1 MFFLHVFGKVEFV
14 ISHLPVDST
23 VRLDGAFVP
32 RLLYAYIGVVL
43 LGALHIFAMPSNP
56 LPKKTPDD
64 GRHVTGRRAIVFV
77 RLWLLWGHMLY
88 YI

>member
-14 ISHLPVDST
+14 ISHLPIDST

-64 GRHVTGRRAIVFV
+64 GRHVTGRRAIVFSAV
-77 RLWLLWGHMLY
+77 AVVGSYVILY
-88 YI
+88 I